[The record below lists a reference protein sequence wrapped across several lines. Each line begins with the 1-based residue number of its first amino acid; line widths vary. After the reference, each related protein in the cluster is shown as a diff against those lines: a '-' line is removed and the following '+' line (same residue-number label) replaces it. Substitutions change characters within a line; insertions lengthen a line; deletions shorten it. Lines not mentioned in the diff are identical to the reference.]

1 MVNVLIFSDQNKY
14 LNNLVTFLTNN
25 ECQVEV
31 LSGITLD
38 IKLDLICK
46 FEAVFVDLEMKSS
59 NGYAILNKIREL
71 DMVIPVLVV
80 SSKNDLSE
88 KLFAYKLGADDYIS
102 KSNSFEE
109 GLIKMQILIKKI
121 DLNKFGI
128 SNEIIINDLRINV
141 KTLTVYRNNVQI
153 DLTKKEFLL
162 LKTLADSR
170 GQVINKSELMNKLW
184 HGKDKTRENVVEVC
198 MNSLRKKIDNNF
210 GTKIIH
216 TKIGMG
222 YYLS

>member
-80 SSKNDLSE
+80 SSNNDLSE

-109 GLIKMQILIKKI
+109 GLIRMQILIKKI

-170 GQVINKSELMNKLW
+170 GQIINKSELMNKLW
-184 HGKDKTRENVVEVC
+184 HGEDKTRENVVEVC
-198 MNSLRKKIDNNF
+198 MNSLRKKIDKNF